1 MSFLINSYRF
11 GVTEYPT
18 GAAVAFGLRELPGY
32 SWTGAL
38 VRVRRAS
45 DNSESDFYQG
55 ATAGTLNTTRGGGG
69 TSLESWAG
77 GNSYVKTYY
86 DQSGNTN
93 NATQTTAAIQNQITD
108 GASNIILSN
117 GKAST
122 LSYVGNE
129 YVLNTSLG
137 SSEPYTFVIVAERDD
152 VFQSSPRIMVVA
164 GRGPNGYR
172 SITHYEDNY
181 YYMQSQSG
189 EFKSNTTYNNYNQ
202 QIIIGTMN
210 GSGSN
215 RILESNNSS
224 IAGTFTSGVVA
235 TNFNLVFGLS
245 DFGNGSKAHIQEF
258 LFWASDKSASN
269 SDIRNTANAY
279 YSAF

>member
-93 NATQTTAAIQNQITD
+93 NATQTTAGRQNQITD
-108 GASNIILSN
+108 GSGNILTAGSEI
-117 GKAST
+117 AT
-122 LSYVGNE
+122 LSYSINE
-129 YVLNTSLG
+129 YVLTNTISA
-137 SSEPYTFVIVAERDD
+137 SEPFTFLFVGKKTNAGDNLLILASR
-152 VFQSSPRIMVVA
+152 SP
-164 GRGPNGYR
+164 Y
-172 SITHYEDNY
+172 ITASHYSDQKY
-181 YYMQSQSG
+181 YVDSNSG
-189 EFKSNTTYNNYNQ
+189 TITSNSTHGTTNQ
-202 QIIIGTMN
+202 QIIIATMN
-210 GSGSN
+210 GST
-215 RILESNNSS
+215 REVESNGS
-224 IAGTFTSGVVA
+224 TVA
-235 TNFNLVFGLS
+235 TTFSTNSRSLSFGLVFGLN
-245 DFGNGSKAHIQEF
+245 DFGNGSTGHIQEF
-258 LFWASDKSASN
+258 LFWASDKSSEKTA
-269 SDIRNTANAY
+269 IRNTANAY
-279 YSAF
+279 YSAL